1 MSDRR
6 CFECLDRTLKD
17 ILDNAACPFGGKSVL
32 LGGDFRQTLPVKPKS
47 TRSEIIASSLPMSYL
62 WQFFKVYK
70 LNENIRVRGDAQNP
84 TSMQDSNNFA
94 SWLLDIGNGLVGDPD
109 VQDPQNTRTIQIPSN
124 FLIDPG
130 ENGVRS
136 LINFVY
142 DEFILNYPSA
152 ENLSN
157 RAIVCPKNETADEI
171 NKIVLNLTPGETRS
185 YISYDSMVPYA
196 QNTTDVD
203 ALYPQE
209 YLNELSFPGIPPH
222 RLDIKINTPVM
233 LIRNINQTLGLC
245 NGTRLLISQ
254 LLPTIIEARIITG
267 TSIGSYKC

>member
-1 MSDRR
+1 
-6 CFECLDRTLKD
+6 
-17 ILDNAACPFGGKSVL
+17 
-32 LGGDFRQTLPVKPKS
+32 
-47 TRSEIIASSLPMSYL
+47 
-62 WQFFKVYK
+62 
-70 LNENIRVRGDAQNP
+70 
-84 TSMQDSNNFA
+84 MQDSNNFA

-109 VQDPQNTRTIQIPSN
+109 AQDPQNTRTIQIPSN
-124 FLIDPG
+124 FLIEPG
-130 ENGVRS
+130 ENGIRS

-222 RLDIKINTPVM
+222 QLDLKINTPVM

-254 LLPTIIEARIITG
+254 LLPTVIEARIITG
-267 TSIGSYKC
+267 